1 MDVFNCG
8 SAVRGSAVR
17 TLVIGDL
24 ISGLKPVANLW
35 MVLLAR
41 DLVDALPEVR
51 VLQWISNQWAAG
63 LVTRSIG

>member
-1 MDVFNCG
+1 MDVFNRG